1 MGDAARLFRMSV
13 LYVFPGQGAQRA
25 GMLHALPDHPEARRT
40 IDETDAILG
49 FAPLTLDSAEAL
61 RSTVAVQLSM
71 LIAGVA
77 TARVLLALGHEADMV
92 AGLSIGAYPAAVVA
106 GALDYADAV
115 RLVALRGRIME
126 QAYARGYGMTA
137 IVGLRE
143 RQLERL
149 TAIVNSPR
157 MPVFLANINDETQ
170 MVIAGRDEAMEAVAA
185 LAREEGAYRCERL
198 DVSTPSHCAL
208 LDAVAAELTHAF
220 KGIRV
225 RRPHLTY
232 LSSSVSR
239 QLFDGG
245 AIADDLA
252 RNVARQVRWHE
263 TVRLA
268 WERGARLLI
277 EMPSGNVLSKLG
289 VDVFSDGLAVST
301 SDTALNTIRTLIQRE
316 QDGAIESKRR

>member
-1 MGDAARLFRMSV
+1 MSV
-13 LYVFPGQGAQRA
+13 LYAFPGQGAQCA

-40 IDETDAILG
+40 IDETDANLG
-49 FAPLTLDSAEAL
+49 FDPLTLDSDEAL
-61 RSTVAVQLSM
+61 RSTVAVQLSL

-77 TARVLLALGHEADMV
+77 TARVLLALGREADMV

-106 GALDYADAV
+106 GALEYADAL
-115 RLVALRGRIME
+115 RLVALRGRLME
-126 QAYARGYGMTA
+126 QAYGRGYGMTA
-137 IVGLRE
+137 IMGLRE

-149 TAIVNSPR
+149 TAIINSPE
-157 MPVFLANINDETQ
+157 MPVFLANINDEMQ

-185 LAREEGAYRCERL
+185 LARQEGAYRCERL
-198 DVSTPSHCAL
+198 DVSSPSHCAL

-225 RRPHLTY
+225 RGPHLTY
-232 LSSSVSR
+232 LSSSVAR
-239 QLFDGG
+239 PLFDGA

-252 RNVARQVRWHE
+252 LNVARQVRWHE

-277 EMPSGNVLSKLG
+277 EMPSGNVLTRLAG
-289 VDVFSDGLAVST
+289 DVFSNGLAVST
-301 SDTALNTIRTLIQRE
+301 SDTAISSIGTLMQRE